1 MSSVGIKELK
11 QDASRIL
18 RRVREHGESF
28 DVTYH
33 GKVVARLVPAE
44 GPVESRDEAMTID
57 EFFEVWDELTAEDPS
72 LPVGNYALDAIRES
86 RGRLE

>member
-33 GKVVARLVPAE
+33 GKVVARLVPANVPEAEPVTHEEFWAEWDALAREISRNWPE
-44 GPVESRDEAMTID
+44 GLSAVDAVREGRR
-57 EFFEVWDELTAEDPS
+57 EL
-72 LPVGNYALDAIRES
+72 
-86 RGRLE
+86 